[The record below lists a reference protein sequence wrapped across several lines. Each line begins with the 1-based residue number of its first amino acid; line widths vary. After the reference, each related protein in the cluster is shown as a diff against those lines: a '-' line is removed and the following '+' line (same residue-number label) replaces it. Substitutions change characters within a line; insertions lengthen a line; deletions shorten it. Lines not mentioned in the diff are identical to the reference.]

1 MALTPDETEELRR
14 IHVLGQF
21 GKLPATM
28 QARYEELRNRDDHLE
43 IAEPTLDV
51 EWMPVQRSRENA
63 LDDAVDALLSLGADE
78 GFDGHGHLDSSDSA
92 PGMSIADMA
101 QLEAAVSGN
110 DFYVPS
116 PYTGG
121 FAPSSWYGSN

>member
-21 GKLPATM
+21 GELPVTM
-28 QARYEELRNRDDHLE
+28 QARYEELRDRDDHLE

-78 GFDGHGHLDSSDSA
+78 GFDGHDHLDSGDCA
-92 PGMSIADMA
+92 PAMSIADMA